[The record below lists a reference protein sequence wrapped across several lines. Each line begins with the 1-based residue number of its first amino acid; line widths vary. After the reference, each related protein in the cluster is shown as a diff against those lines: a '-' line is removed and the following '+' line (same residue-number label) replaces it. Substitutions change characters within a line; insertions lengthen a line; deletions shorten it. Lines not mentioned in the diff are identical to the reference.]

1 MKLKFDLKKITKK
14 KVAVILIFIIEGAAA
29 YGLWNIYTTPEI
41 AVNDTSVANAPSRY
55 VFKPSVSIGCSR
67 VVWKDTEV
75 HLSATTNLRTAKLE
89 WSIDNKTVG
98 TLRNLVYTFT
108 PGKNTIIVKA
118 VSDNDSLQDE
128 SLIIVVNSTDG
139 ILAEAVTGSM
149 SNERVFMTK
158 YNDATYYIDGVSV
171 ILDGKNMGT
180 IPECRKMTVSG
191 LGAGVHNWKATFH
204 GKDIGSGSF
213 NLETVTRVKITRID
227 IAGSYRAGDT
237 VNARIYLL
245 NTGTVPVKQFSIKT
259 LAVNHKFEWMG
270 DISKKEFTSNFDYEL
285 KQGASVEIPVLVT
298 IPEKV
303 SGVRPA
309 GDYSITIQL
318 IVNNNMQET
327 QTVKTVVV

>member
-1 MKLKFDLKKITKK
+1 MKFDLKKITKK
-14 KVAVILIFIIEGAAA
+14 QVAVILIFIIEGAAA
-29 YGLWNIYTTPEI
+29 YGLWNIYTTPGNV
-41 AVNDTSVANAPSRY
+41 VNDTSVASSRY
-55 VFKPSVSIGCSR
+55 IFKPSVSIECSR

-89 WSIDNKTVG
+89 WSIGNKTVG
-98 TLRNLVYTFT
+98 TQRNLAYTFA

-128 SLIIVVNSTDG
+128 SHIIVVNSTEG

-171 ILDGKNMGT
+171 ILDGKDMGT

-191 LGAGVHNWKATFH
+191 LGAGVHNWKAAFH
-204 GKDIGSGSF
+204 SKDIGSGSF
-213 NLETVTRVKITRID
+213 NLEPVTRVKITKID

-237 VNARIYLL
+237 VNAKIYLL

-270 DISKKEFTSNFDYEL
+270 DISKKEFTSDFDYEL
-285 KQGASVEIPVLVT
+285 KQGDSVEIPVRVT

-318 IVNNNMQET
+318 IVNNNVQET

>member
-1 MKLKFDLKKITKK
+1 MWFDPKKLTKK
-14 KVAVILIFIIEGAAA
+14 KVILILIFIIEIAVA
-29 YGLWNIYTTPEI
+29 YGLWNMYTAPGT
-41 AVNDTSVANAPSRY
+41 AVNATSVANAPSKY

-67 VVWKDTEV
+67 VVWKDMGV
-75 HLSATTNLRTAKLE
+75 HLAASTSFRTAKFE
-89 WSIDNKTVG
+89 WSITNKTVG
-98 TLRNLVYTFT
+98 TERNLVYTFA
-108 PGKNTIIVKA
+108 PSDNTIVVKA
-118 VSDNDSLQDE
+118 VSGNDSLQDE
-128 SLIIVVNSTDG
+128 ARIIVVNSTEG

-158 YNDATYYIDGVSV
+158 FNDATYYIDGVSV
-171 ILDGKNMGT
+171 TLDGKEMGT

-191 LGAGVHNWKATFH
+191 LAAGAHTWKAAFH

-213 NLETVTRVKITRID
+213 NLETVTRIKITRID

-270 DISKKEFTSNFDYEL
+270 DISKKEFTSDFDYEL
-285 KQGASVEIPVLVT
+285 KQGNSVEIPVSVT

-303 SGVRPA
+303 SGIRPA

-318 IVNNNMQET
+318 IVNNNVQET

>member
-1 MKLKFDLKKITKK
+1 MKFDLKKITRK

-55 VFKPSVSIGCSR
+55 VFSPSVSIGCSR

-98 TLRNLVYTFT
+98 TQRNLAYTFT
-108 PGKNTIIVKA
+108 PGKNTIVVKA
-118 VSDNDSLQDE
+118 VSDNNSLQDE
-128 SLIIVVNSTDG
+128 SLIIVVNTTDG

-158 YNDATYYIDGVSV
+158 FNDATYFVDGVSV
-171 ILDGKNMGT
+171 VLDGKDMGT

-270 DISKKEFTSNFDYEL
+270 DISKKEFKSDFDYEL
-285 KQGASVEIPVLVT
+285 KQGDSVEIPVQVT

-318 IVNNNMQET
+318 IVNNNVMET
-327 QTVKTVVV
+327 QTMKTVVV